1 MDRYSAL
8 KYKVHL
14 NPYPVDKTFPELFN
28 DPVLKKIKLSDKVV
42 RYIIFLYSK
51 DTGLVHE
58 HPSDL
63 QARKDQAAR
72 DAGFQLYAGKW
83 PAEIQEVMDIRN
95 QDAYTF
101 IMAFLRKQKH
111 NIWTELC
118 VTEQELFEFQSL
130 RFATIG
136 SDKSSKKKK
145 TAEEDKDILVA
156 AEKKEKL
163 LKACNDRIKHLEVLY
178 EQFYGDNKDLQV
190 AEFEESITPE
200 KAERILEL
208 MPAPYEEIKSTE
220 SVLPN

>member
-1 MDRYSAL
+1 MDRYSAI
-8 KYKVHL
+8 KYKIHL

-28 DPVLKKIKLSDKVV
+28 DPVLKKIKLSDKIV
-42 RYIIFLYSK
+42 RYIIFLYDK
-51 DTGLVHE
+51 GTGLVHE

-72 DAGFQLYAGKW
+72 DAGFSLYAGKW

-95 QDAYTF
+95 QDAYKF

-111 NIWTELC
+111 NVWTELC

-130 RFATIG
+130 RFTTIG
-136 SDKSSKKKK
+136 QGQDGKKKKK

-178 EQFYGDNKDLQV
+178 EQFYGDNKDLQA
-190 AEFEESITPE
+190 AEFEECITPE
-200 KAERILEL
+200 KAERLLEA
-208 MPAPYEEIKSTE
+208 APYEEIKSIE